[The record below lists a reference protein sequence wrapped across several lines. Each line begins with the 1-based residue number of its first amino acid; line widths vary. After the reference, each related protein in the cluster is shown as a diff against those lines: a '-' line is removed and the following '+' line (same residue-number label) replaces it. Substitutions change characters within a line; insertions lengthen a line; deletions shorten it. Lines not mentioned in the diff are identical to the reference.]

1 MKKFAFCC
9 SVAASFHL
17 LICDVDLK
25 ELKPGSISRKR
36 GEERQGK
43 EKNRKERG
51 GKHSK
56 STGAEKMGKDVE

>member
-1 MKKFAFCC
+1 M
-9 SVAASFHL
+9 AASFHL

-43 EKNRKERG
+43 EKNRKEGGG